1 MALNP
6 PSGIVKWFNTPLGE
20 RGWNS
25 FRAQLTGKDYP
36 GTSRKTSYVKLSD
49 KEAEEVI
56 SNIKKDPEGI
66 PLFDEANAPDKAEEY
81 QRWLV
86 ARYLTKSREEGF
98 EDRKKE
104 GTKQLEEEL
113 GPEGLDELLNL
124 IREESKVEVDAGV
137 GGGGGSSS
145 GTPPP
150 PQPPSSSAL
159 AVVPKKEDDLV
170 EEEIDSQILSILG
183 LEDVFDLTYE
193 EYYRELRTA
202 AAAGRMPGSQ
212 MSTESIEL
220 ITEELK
226 RVKGKTGRFKVKQK
240 KIDINKVLDRKQPTP
255 PGAIIK
261 AEKLIPPSPIV
272 DEKTTEEVEDF
283 REAIIDE
290 LDTIG
295 NKLDE
300 LLNQIRSDD
309 KKEKKEKEKARID
322 KEKEK
327 KRKKESQL
335 ESRKSSVSKVFEKV
349 TKPFV
354 SFFDRIKQFF
364 MTILI
369 GSAVKMLYN
378 LIKDPS
384 SILNPIKNFINSIIG
399 FLNGIIAFLWNM
411 VISPINFVINSIN
424 SGISSLIDNINKAIT
439 LIPGAKPITAPQIKP
454 LPGPPQ
460 QGVIPTIPIQQQEG
474 GGETINTIPIQQ
486 QEGGGETI
494 NTIPIQQQE
503 GGGKTINISNI
514 SLMSGGGKT
523 INTIPIQQQK
533 SRGKT
538 ININNISLM
547 SGGGKTINTIPI
559 QQQKGSNTIPI
570 QQQKGSNTIPIQ
582 QQEGGGETINTIP
595 IQQQKGSNTIPIQQQ
610 KGSNTIPIQQQKG
623 RGKTINISNISLM
636 SGGGVDKNTGLKI
649 SGFGKDTQL
658 TALSPGEVVFSNPA
672 ADFWGRDKLL
682 AMNAM
687 GGGDNT
693 PKIGKLGI
701 SAMSGGGVVIGA
713 GHAAKRKGSTVGTDN
728 LPVEGTT
735 DPRTGVTESV
745 AMMHLIERMQR
756 IVSSNPQLYSN
767 VSFSNITETKGP
779 RGMRERTKA
788 IEGSGKQ
795 FIELHLDQW
804 GGGRSGVISRN
815 LSSYDK
821 NLINIFG
828 DFGRNFK
835 QGELAIP
842 DEGGTIVELGA
853 IDSKALEPFLD
864 EVKANKYGPAT
875 DKLAT
880 TLLQAVVAAT
890 PPSAPNL
897 PPPTTRPVIAP
908 LPIPTGTSSRSSIPS
923 SSASANQAQVPSFS
937 SDDPNNSHL
946 LVVKS
951 IYNLVG

>member
-1 MALNP
+1 MAVEA
-6 PSGIVKWFNTPLGE
+6 PSGIVQWYSNPVGE
-20 RGWNS
+20 RTWNT
-25 FRAQLTGKDYP
+25 FKALLTGKKQP
-36 GTSRKTSYVKLSD
+36 GASSKTSYVKLSD
-49 KEAEEVI
+49 KEADEVI
-56 SNIKKDPEGI
+56 ENIKKDPKGV
-66 PLFDEANAPDKAEEY
+66 PFFDEANAPDKAEEY

-86 ARYLTKSREEGF
+86 ARYLTKPREEAF
-98 EDRKKE
+98 DNTQK
-104 GTKQLEEEL
+104 
-113 GPEGLDELLNL
+113 
-124 IREESKVEVDAGV
+124 A
-137 GGGGGSSS
+137 SSAPKP
-145 GTPPP
+145 T
-150 PQPPSSSAL
+150 SSAL
-159 AVVPKKEDDLV
+159 VPVGTKGTDLV
-170 EEEIDSQILSILG
+170 EEQIDERILAILG
-183 LEDVFDLTYE
+183 LRDAFDFTYE
-193 EYYRELRTA
+193 EYLTLLKEKAVAARMTQQGMTTQSVELVTN
-202 AAAGRMPGSQ
+202 
-212 MSTESIEL
+212 
-220 ITEELK
+220 ELK
-226 RVKGKTGRFKVKQK
+226 RVKGKTGKFKVKAK
-240 KIDINKVLDRKQPTP
+240 KVNINKVVNRTGQAAKTSVQLDPTKLLPPAIKDSQEEQQEVQKDILDFLKNDLLDALKSINSVVTDVLDVLKEQRAIDKKKAEQDRKN
-255 PGAIIK
+255 
-261 AEKLIPPSPIV
+261 AEV
-272 DEKTTEEVEDF
+272 
-283 REAIIDE
+283 
-290 LDTIG
+290 
-295 NKLDE
+295 
-300 LLNQIRSDD
+300 
-309 KKEKKEKEKARID
+309 
-322 KEKEK
+322 EK
-327 KRKKESQL
+327 KRKREAKLEGDSGKEM
-335 ESRKSSVSKVFEKV
+335 SSLVSKVA
-349 TKPFV
+349 KPFTN
-354 SFFDRIKQFF
+354 FFDTIKNFF
-364 MTILI
+364 MNILM
-369 GSAVKMLYN
+369 GSAINFLLAV
-378 LIKDPS
+378 IKDPS
-384 SILNPIKNFINSIIG
+384 IILTPLKNFANMIIG
-399 FLNGIIAFLWNM
+399 FLNGIISFMWNM
-411 VISPINFVINSIN
+411 IVSPINFVITGIN
-424 SGISSLIDNINKAIT
+424 NGIQGLINQINNAIR
-439 LIPGAKPITAPQIKP
+439 LIPGARPITAPQLP
-454 LPGPPQ
+454 TVPGPPQ
-460 QGVIPTIPIQQQEG
+460 IPTFPVQQQEG
-474 GGETINTIPIQQ
+474 GGETINI
-486 QEGGGETI
+486 GD
-494 NTIPIQQQE
+494 
-503 GGGKTINISNI
+503 
-514 SLMSGGGKT
+514 
-523 INTIPIQQQK
+523 
-533 SRGKT
+533 
-538 ININNISLM
+538 
-547 SGGGKTINTIPI
+547 
-559 QQQKGSNTIPI
+559 
-570 QQQKGSNTIPIQ
+570 
-582 QQEGGGETINTIP
+582 
-595 IQQQKGSNTIPIQQQ
+595 
-610 KGSNTIPIQQQKG
+610 
-623 RGKTINISNISLM
+623 ISLM
-636 SGGGVDKNTGLKI
+636 SGGGVDKKTGVKV

-853 IDSKALEPFLD
+853 IDSKALRPFLD

-875 DKLAT
+875 DRLAT